1 MKPEKDIFDRAMML
15 SHIDV
20 DVFGG
25 KAYIILKSDIL
36 KG

>member
-25 KAYIILKSDIL
+25 KAHIILKSDIL